1 MSGHSKWST
10 IKHKKAAADAKRGQ
24 VFTRYIREITVA
36 ARMGGGDID
45 ANPRLRSAVAAA
57 RGVNM
62 PKSNIDRAI
71 ERGAGGGEG
80 ANIEEIRYEGYG
92 QEGVAIL
99 VDCMTDNRN
108 RTVSDVRSAFSKG
121 GGNMG
126 ESGCVAWMF
135 HQKGL
140 FIFARESVDEEAL
153 MEAAL
158 EAGAEDVQD
167 KPEDGCIE
175 VTSEPADF
183 ATVQEALEAA
193 GLQAQV
199 AELSWIPENTV
210 HVQGESAGKLLNLIE
225 RLEEL
230 DDVQNVYANFDID
243 DAEMERLNS

>member
-10 IKHKKAAADAKRGQ
+10 IKHKKAATDAKRGQ
-24 VFTRYIREITVA
+24 IFTRYIREITIA

-45 ANPRLRSAVAAA
+45 ANARLRSAVAAA
-57 RGVNM
+57 RSVNM

-71 ERGAGGGEG
+71 ERGTGGGEG

-108 RTVSDVRSAFSKG
+108 RSVSDVRSAFTKG

-135 HQKGL
+135 HQKGM
-140 FIFARESVDEEAL
+140 FIFNREGADEEA
-153 MEAAL
+153 MMNAAL

-175 VTSEPADF
+175 ITCEPHDF
-183 ATVQEALEAA
+183 AQVQDALETA
-193 GLQAQV
+193 GLKPEI
-199 AELSWIPENTV
+199 AEVSWIPENTV
-210 HVQGESAGKLLNLIE
+210 QVEGEAAGKLLALVE
-225 RLEEL
+225 RLEDL
-230 DDVQNVYANFDID
+230 DDVQNVYANFDIS

>member
-10 IKHKKAAADAKRGQ
+10 IKHKKAATDAKRGQ
-24 VFTRYIREITVA
+24 IFTRYIREITIA
-36 ARMGGGDID
+36 AKQGGADPE
-45 ANPRLRSAVAAA
+45 ANPRLRSAIAAA

-71 ERGAGGGEG
+71 EKGVGGGEG
-80 ANIEEIRYEGYG
+80 TNIEEIRYEGYG
-92 QEGVAIL
+92 QGGVAIL

-108 RTVSDVRSAFSKG
+108 RTVSDVRSAFNKG

-140 FIFARESVDEEAL
+140 FIFDCDEVNEESL

-158 EAGAEDVQD
+158 EAGADDVQEKAD
-167 KPEDGCIE
+167 EGCFE
-175 VTSEPADF
+175 VTSASVDF
-183 ATVQEALEAA
+183 AQVQEALEAA
-193 GLQAQV
+193 NLKSQV
-199 AELSWIPENTV
+199 AEISWIPENTV
-210 HVQGESAGKLLNLIE
+210 QVKGDSAEKLLNLIE

-230 DDVQNVYANFDID
+230 DDVQNVYANYDID
-243 DAEMERLNS
+243 AAEMERLGS

>member
-10 IKHKKAAADAKRGQ
+10 IKHKKAAVDAKRGQ
-24 VFTRYIREITVA
+24 VFTRFIREITIA

-45 ANPRLRSAVAAA
+45 ANPRLRTAVSAA

-80 ANIEEIRYEGYG
+80 TNIEEIRYEGYG

-108 RTVSDVRSAFSKG
+108 RAVSDVRSAFSKG

-140 FIFARESVDEEAL
+140 FVFDRNETDEESL

-158 EAGAEDVQD
+158 EAGVEDVQD

-175 VTSEPADF
+175 VTSAPVDF
-183 ATVQEALEAA
+183 VSVQEALEAA
-193 GLQAQV
+193 GLKAQV
-199 AELSWIPENTV
+199 AEVSWMPENTV
-210 HVQGESAGKLLNLIE
+210 HVEGEPAGKLLALIE
-225 RLEEL
+225 RLEDL

-243 DAEMERLNS
+243 DAEMERLSS